1 MQYKMENPL
10 KGSIET
16 EKYQCTIEWRNG
28 KIIADEPASLG
39 GKDTGPDP
47 YSLLLSSLISCKLI
61 TLRMYIDRK
70 QWDIPNLTINANM
83 YQETKNELIT
93 SYIDCD
99 LIFPES
105 VPDDQ
110 RLRLQEIAKNC
121 PVSKIL
127 QGEVRVRMFAFRAP
141 ETKTIRYGTEEVTV
155 EWKPELCQHSTRCWK
170 QLPQVF
176 KPSQKKW
183 IEPDGAPKERLEEQ
197 VKRCPSGA
205 LVFIDAKKTS

>member
-1 MQYKMENPL
+1 MQYKMEKPVS
-10 KGSIET
+10 GTIAT

-28 KIIADEPASLG
+28 QIIADEPASLG

-70 QWDIPNLTINANM
+70 QWDIPELTINANL
-83 YQETKNELIT
+83 YQETKNELTT

-99 LIFPES
+99 LIFPAG

-110 RLRLQEIAKNC
+110 RVRLQEIAKNC
-121 PVSKIL
+121 PVSKLL
-127 QGEVRVRMFAFRAP
+127 QGEVKVRMFAFREP
-141 ETKTIRYGTEEVTV
+141 ETKTIRYSTEDVTV

-176 KPSQKKW
+176 KPTQKKW
-183 IEPDGAPKERLEEQ
+183 IEPDGAPKERVEEQ

-205 LVFIDAKKTS
+205 LVFIDNKKV

>member
-1 MQYKMENPL
+1 MQYKMEKPVS
-10 KGSIET
+10 GTIAT

-28 KIIADEPASLG
+28 QIIADEPASLG
-39 GKDTGPDP
+39 GNDTGPDP

-70 QWDIPNLTINANM
+70 QWDIPNLTIHANM
-83 YQETKNELIT
+83 YQETKNELTT

-99 LIFPES
+99 LIFQGN

-121 PVSKIL
+121 PVSKLL
-127 QGEVRVRMFAFRAP
+127 QGEVKVRMFAFREP
-141 ETKTIRYGTEEVTV
+141 ETKTIRYSTEEVTV

-176 KPSQKKW
+176 KPTQK
-183 IEPDGAPKERLEEQ
+183 
-197 VKRCPSGA
+197 
-205 LVFIDAKKTS
+205 